1 MATRGKTGRRNKAK
15 TSWALRI
22 VLIICAAFLF
32 VKLVQLHVQI
42 EEKQQQILLQNESI
56 NKYTLINEDLNE
68 QIAHADENLERQ
80 ANNAADL
87 YLPGQQIYQS
97 SAG

>member
-42 EEKQQQILLQNESI
+42 EEKQQQIMPVSACIRQVSASI
-56 NKYTLINEDLNE
+56 LRVVSSRKKCCLARLNWGWL
-68 QIAHADENLERQ
+68 AVSRVSPCA
-80 ANNAADL
+80 
-87 YLPGQQIYQS
+87 
-97 SAG
+97 SA